1 VDPRGRTATVDPR
14 TSLAL
19 WLRAA
24 RAQRNL
30 TLDDVARVTK
40 IQARILEKLET
51 GQLEGLPAEVFV
63 RGFVKSFARCVGLD
77 EGEASERYGACAAV
91 ASSPAIPAARA
102 FVETLVA
109 APPRERAQKQLRE
122 TPVAAPVESAPVE
135 SAPVEIAPVEIAP
148 VEIAPVEIAPIE
160 AAPIEATK
168 KKRTRKTKATGSTTT
183 PRTRKKKQLAVA
195 VEAAPAI
202 EPPNDIARDARP
214 DLESATAEIEAKA
227 SSTELVA
234 THSNDR
240 VATHSNDRV
249 ATDSR
254 SELAAAGSSSELAAD
269 SSSELVAAGSS
280 SELVAVDSTVDSS
293 ADVRA
298 SDSTI
303 AHAIEVIDQS
313 APLPVDELELAVG
326 SEPVSSIESS
336 GDEPT
341 QIWQPTMPP
350 QTTTA
355 AVPWKRPT
363 SRVATF
369 SAPILV
375 IDDADPDLADE
386 EREERE
392 AAAKAPHR
400 VAFLPPILLDRH
412 GEDKSARQGGL
423 TLAVI
428 ILLIAATLTLSYLM
442 RHPSASGDGVT
453 QTDVDTQTFVA

>member
-1 VDPRGRTATVDPR
+1 VDSRARTSSTVDPR

-19 WLRAA
+19 WLRAG

-77 EGEASERYGACAAV
+77 EGEAGERYGACAAV

-109 APPRERAQKQLRE
+109 APPRERAQKQI
-122 TPVAAPVESAPVE
+122 AAPVTPAIEPVAEIAPPSIE
-135 SAPVEIAPVEIAP
+135 IAPIENAAVEIAPVAP
-148 VEIAPVEIAPIE
+148 VIE
-160 AAPIEATK
+160 AAPVEPVEK
-168 KKRTRKTKATGSTTT
+168 KKRTRKKSTSTT
-183 PRTRKKKQLAVA
+183 PRTRKKKQAVA
-195 VEAAPAI
+195 QVDGTQGETTQAI
-202 EPPNDIARDARP
+202 EPPNDIVRDARP
-214 DLESATAEIEAKA
+214 DLENATAEIEAKA
-227 SSTELVA
+227 SLDSIDPSTSSAELAASSAELAASSTELA
-234 THSNDR
+234 ASST
-240 VATHSNDRV
+240 
-249 ATDSR
+249 
-254 SELAAAGSSSELAAD
+254 ELAASSTEHASNASNASNARIE
-269 SSSELVAAGSS
+269 
-280 SELVAVDSTVDSS
+280 T
-293 ADVRA
+293 RA
-298 SDSTI
+298 SETTTS
-303 AHAIEVIDQS
+303 HAIEVIDQS
-313 APLPVDELELAVG
+313 APLPIDELALAHG
-326 SEPVSSIESS
+326 SEPVSF
-336 GDEPT
+336 DEPT

-350 QTTTA
+350 PPTTA
-355 AVPWKRPT
+355 TVPWKRPT
-363 SRVATF
+363 SMVTTF

-375 IDDADPDLADE
+375 IDDADPELADQ

-400 VAFLPPILLDRH
+400 VMFLPPILLDRH

-453 QTDVDTQTFVA
+453 MLDTHTFVA